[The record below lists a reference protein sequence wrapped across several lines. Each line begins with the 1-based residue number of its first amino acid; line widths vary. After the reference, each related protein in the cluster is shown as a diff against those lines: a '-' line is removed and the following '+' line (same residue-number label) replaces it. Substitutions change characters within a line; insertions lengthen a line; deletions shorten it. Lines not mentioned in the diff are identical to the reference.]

1 MFRTA
6 SKKRVATVRQKT
18 SAEAWQSYVAP
29 VAQPTRPQS
38 VFDVAGDQPDLE
50 DMIAWVVGAGK

>member
-6 SKKRVATVRQKT
+6 PKKRVATVRQKT
-18 SAEAWQSYVAP
+18 PAEAWQSYVAP
-29 VAQPTRPQS
+29 VAQPARPQS